1 MNIYSYL
8 YYIFVTFLYLYII
21 VNFDAKETSLI
32 YKCVCTYMLLIFIV
46 FYDIIDWR
54 SSIRLFGSW
63 KEIDGIKFEI
73 RRRR

>member
-8 YYIFVTFLYLYII
+8 YYIFVTFLYLYIYII

-46 FYDIIDWR
+46 FYEVI
-54 SSIRLFGSW
+54 
-63 KEIDGIKFEI
+63 
-73 RRRR
+73 